1 MTSGAPSL
9 LEVEDLR
16 VDFETDDGL
25 VTAVAG
31 MSLRVERGRS
41 LCLVGES
48 GSGKSVAA
56 MSILGLAG
64 ENARVTGRAWFDGRP
79 LGALDPE
86 HVRRLRGTEIAMVF
100 QDPLSAL
107 HPLYTVGDQIAE
119 AIRAH
124 QAVSR
129 AAASR
134 RATELLDLVG
144 MPDPKRRSTA
154 YPHQLSG
161 GMRQRALLAVAI
173 ANEPK
178 LLIADEPTTALDVTT
193 QARILALIAD
203 LQGDLGM
210 TVILITHDLGVV
222 AEVAD
227 DVAVMRAGRV
237 VEQGPAGTVLGQP
250 RDPHTRRL
258 LESTVRID
266 RPPAPR
272 AAGIRTPRVTHRR
285 EDRTPLLEID
295 RLVKHFP
302 VHAGVVLEREVG
314 VVRAVDG
321 VSATIGAAEMLAV
334 VGESGCGKSTL
345 CRTIL
350 GLIRP
355 TSGSV
360 RLLGRDLAGPA
371 TTAARALR
379 REVQMVFQDPYASLN
394 PRRTVA
400 QTVADPIV
408 VHGLAS
414 GSELRRRVAGLL
426 ERVGL
431 ESGHLTRFPHEL
443 SGGERQR
450 VAIARALGP
459 EPKLIVADEPVT
471 ALDAPIRAQ
480 VLALLDDL
488 QRDLG
493 VAYLL
498 IAHDLGLVRHVA
510 DRIAVMYLGQVVEI
524 GPAEAVCTAP
534 IHPYTRAL
542 IAATP
547 IPDPSARRDRR
558 ALAGGELPSPMAL
571 PAACRFHTRCPR
583 ATPLCSE
590 LTPELVDHGGGHL
603 AACHHPLG
611 DGRRRES

>member
-1 MTSGAPSL
+1 MTSGATSL
-9 LEVEDLR
+9 LEVEGLR

-25 VTAVAG
+25 VTAVDG
-31 MSLRVERGRS
+31 LSLRAERGRS

-64 ENARVTGRAWFDGRP
+64 ANARVSGQAWFEGRP

-86 HVRRLRGTEIAMVF
+86 RVRRLRGTEIAMVF

-107 HPLYTVGDQIAE
+107 HPLYTVGSQIAE

-124 QAVSR
+124 RTVSR

-134 RATELLDLVG
+134 RATELLDVVG
-144 MPDPKRRSTA
+144 MPDPERRSSD
-154 YPHQLSG
+154 YSHQLSG

-193 QARILALIAD
+193 QARILALIAKLRD
-203 LQGDLGM
+203 ELGM
-210 TVILITHDLGVV
+210 AVILITHDLGVV
-222 AEVAD
+222 AEIAD
-227 DVAVMRAGRV
+227 DVAVMRAGRI
-237 VEQGPAGTVLGQP
+237 VEQGPAATVLGTP

-266 RPPAPR
+266 RPPRPR
-272 AAGIRTPRVTHRR
+272 AEGVRARRDIPPRGRGS
-285 EDRTPLLEID
+285 PLLEID

-302 VHAGVVLEREVG
+302 VHAGILLEREVG

-321 VSATIGAAEMLAV
+321 VSATIDAAEMLAV

-350 GLIRP
+350 GLTHP

-360 RLLGRDLAGPA
+360 RLLGRELAGPA
-371 TTAARALR
+371 TTPARALR

-408 VHGLAS
+408 IHGLAS
-414 GSELRRRVAGLL
+414 GAELRRRVAGLL

-431 ESGHLTRFPHEL
+431 ESGYLKRFPHEL

-498 IAHDLGLVRHVA
+498 VAHDLGLVRHVA
-510 DRIAVMYLGQVVEI
+510 DRIAVMYLGQIVEI
-524 GPAEAVCTAP
+524 GPAEAVCTTP

-542 IAATP
+542 LAATP
-547 IPDPSARRDRR
+547 IPDPAARRDRSG
-558 ALAGGELPSPMAL
+558 LAGDEVPSPMA
-571 PAACRFHTRCPR
+571 PPDACRFHTRCR
-583 ATPLCSE
+583 LATSICRE
-590 LTPELVDHGGGHL
+590 LAPELVDHGGGHL

-611 DGRRRES
+611 DARQGRS